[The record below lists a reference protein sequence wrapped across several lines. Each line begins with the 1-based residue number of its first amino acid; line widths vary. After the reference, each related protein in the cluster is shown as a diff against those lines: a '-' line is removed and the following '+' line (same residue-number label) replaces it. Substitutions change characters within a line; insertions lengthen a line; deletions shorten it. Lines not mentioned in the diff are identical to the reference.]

1 MRKTIFIVLTL
12 ALFAVLNY
20 AIYEKEQLKANGE
33 TVYLELAPVDPR
45 SLMQGDYMQLRYA
58 VERGITRDIAL
69 LQKKRGYMVLAPDGN
84 HVAKFVR
91 FHAGEALRAGEK
103 LVHYQNNYGNV
114 RIVPDSFLFQEGHA
128 KYYQG
133 AKYGEFKFDT
143 RGGHIL
149 VGLASEN
156 RRPLAPKA
164 DEQVTQNPGSR

>member
-58 VERGITRDIAL
+58 VERGITREIAL
-69 LQKKRGYMVLAPDGN
+69 LQKKRGYMVLAPDEN

-91 FHAGEALRAGEK
+91 FHAGEALQPGEK
-103 LVHYQNNYGNV
+103 LVHYQNDYGSV

-133 AKYGEFKFDT
+133 AKYGEFKFDN

-156 RRPLAPKA
+156 RSPLAPKA
-164 DEQVTQNPGSR
+164 DE